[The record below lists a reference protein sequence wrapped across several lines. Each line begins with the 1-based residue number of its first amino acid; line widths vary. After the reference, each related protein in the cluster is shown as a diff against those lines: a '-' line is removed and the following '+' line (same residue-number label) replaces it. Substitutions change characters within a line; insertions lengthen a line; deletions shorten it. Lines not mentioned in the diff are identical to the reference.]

1 MVSEHIH
8 MLWFNFTLGLSFIFL
23 CFKLIMIIHYP
34 EKKSNKLLSN
44 SPGLVN
50 FAIGLVNFV
59 LNLPD
64 WHAKF
69 FEEFKLKKNC
79 EINSA
84 HQNIFGLV
92 EMTFGLAYASFSLPE

>member
-1 MVSEHIH
+1 MSITDQRAKQVVSD
-8 MLWFNFTLGLSFIFL
+8 
-23 CFKLIMIIHYP
+23 
-34 EKKSNKLLSN
+34 

-50 FAIGLVNFV
+50 FAIGLVNFE

-64 WHAKF
+64 RQVKF

-84 HQNIFGLV
+84 HQNVFG
-92 EMTFGLAYASFSLPE
+92 AS

>member
-1 MVSEHIH
+1 MSISDQRAKQVV
-8 MLWFNFTLGLSFIFL
+8 
-23 CFKLIMIIHYP
+23 
-34 EKKSNKLLSN
+34 SN

-50 FAIGLVNFV
+50 FAIGLVNFE

-64 WHAKF
+64 RQVKF

-84 HQNIFGLV
+84 HQNVFG
-92 EMTFGLAYASFSLPE
+92 AC